1 MDEAYAIILL
11 GDKLKDSNSFIK
23 NKMRNASELQLRG
36 ISIPFFPGGLSLRL
50 DYATSLY
57 PAICICSKI
66 LHLPIQRE

>member
-36 ISIPFFPGGLSLRL
+36 ISVFVYKS
-50 DYATSLY
+50 
-57 PAICICSKI
+57 
-66 LHLPIQRE
+66 

>member
-1 MDEAYAIILL
+1 MKEAYAIILL

-36 ISIPFFPGGLSLRL
+36 ISIPFFPGGLNLRL
-50 DYATSLY
+50 DYASSPC